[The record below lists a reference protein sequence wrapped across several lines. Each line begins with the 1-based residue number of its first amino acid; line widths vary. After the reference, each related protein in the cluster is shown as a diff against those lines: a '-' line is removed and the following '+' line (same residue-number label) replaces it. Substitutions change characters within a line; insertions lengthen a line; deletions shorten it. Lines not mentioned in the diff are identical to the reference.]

1 MTNLYSRLRL
11 PWLATIAAVLTYGGI
26 TAAANGIAHHDHRCR
41 ATGSNTSHALPA
53 LYTSEQADS
62 GKQKYMTSCA
72 LCHGPTLEGRAGPA
86 LKGPNF
92 ASTKANFRVGDVFV
106 IVSQNMPATAPGSL
120 SHDDYVE
127 LMAFLLQQNGYPA
140 GSKALTFDT
149 AQRSKVKLLYH
160 GN

>member
-1 MTNLYSRLRL
+1 
-11 PWLATIAAVLTYGGI
+11 
-26 TAAANGIAHHDHRCR
+26 
-41 ATGSNTSHALPA
+41 
-53 LYTSEQADS
+53 
-62 GKQKYMTSCA
+62 MTSCA

-92 ASTKANFRVGDVFV
+92 VSTKANFHVSDVFV

-140 GSKALTFDT
+140 GSKALTFDE
-149 AQRSKVKLLYH
+149 AQRSKEKLLYH